1 VDIESLLRSLNDH
14 SVEYVLIGATAF
26 PVHGYARA
34 TLDVDIFI
42 RATPEN
48 ARRTHLALTAFGYDL
63 TEVTDDELLTKK
75 VLIRQYLVEADIH
88 PFVRGVGF
96 DEVWSRRVHDRI
108 GLTPTAFACLDDLIR
123 MKEARAAPR
132 TSRIFASFGVCAAI
146 RADRPDGPSAASLPA
161 A

>member
-1 VDIESLLRSLNDH
+1 MDIESLLRSLNDH

-48 ARRTHLALTAFGYDL
+48 AQRTHQALTAFGYDL
-63 TEVTDDELLTKK
+63 AEVTDDELLTKK

-88 PFVRGVGF
+88 PYVRGITF
-96 DEVWSRRVHDRI
+96 DEVWSRRVHDRL
-108 GLTPTAFACLDDLIR
+108 GQTPTAFASLDDLIR
-123 MKEARAAPR
+123 MKEAAGRPR
-132 TSRIFASFGVCAAI
+132 DLEDLRVLRRLRG
-146 RADRPDGPSAASLPA
+146 DPK
-161 A
+161 